1 LKITVEEV
9 LENLAYLAIASNL
22 VLYLSKLMHFSPF
35 SSANIIN
42 NYMVTDFLLALFG
55 GFLAHAILPPS
66 ASI

>member
-9 LENLAYLAIASNL
+9 LENLAYLA
-22 VLYLSKLMHFSPF
+22 KLMHFSPS

-55 GFLAHAILPPS
+55 GFLAYAILPPS
-66 ASI
+66 API